1 MRRNTA
7 NRRRQPTTCL
17 AALATITILVT
28 GCGGSTRAPTVA
40 VSAPSVLPVGVSF
53 HPPST
58 SAAPTNT
65 NDNCDAVASL
75 RPLAPLP
82 APGNMPPGSFMA
94 KIEQAGHLT
103 AGVDQSTF
111 LWAYRDPQTG
121 QLSGFDI
128 DMLHRVSQAIFG
140 DPNRIR
146 FVVVPNSERIPAVR
160 SGAVD
165 IVAETMTI
173 NCARRQLVDFSTV
186 YYSAGQ
192 RILAPVDSHVTG
204 PSSLAGKRVC
214 ATSGST
220 SIQNLQTLKVKPSV
234 KAVAAANQADC
245 LVLLQ
250 QGQVD
255 AISTDDTILQG
266 LAAQDPNVQLVG
278 RAFTAEPYG
287 MAISKAHPDFVA
299 FVNAVLARERADGT
313 WAAIYKR
320 WLGRFDGGRVPTP
333 PAPTYSGR

>member
-1 MRRNTA
+1 MRRHTA
-7 NRRRQPTTCL
+7 TSWRRPTAGL
-17 AALATITILVT
+17 AALATITILVA
-28 GCGGSTRAPTVA
+28 GCGTSTPAPAVA
-40 VSAPSVLPVGVSF
+40 VSAPHVLPAGVSF
-53 HPPST
+53 SPPST
-58 SAAPTNT
+58 SAAATN
-65 NDNCDAVASL
+65 NSCNAVASL
-75 RPLAPLP
+75 RPSAPLP
-82 APGNMPPGSFMA
+82 APGKMPAGSFMA

-111 LWAYRDPQTG
+111 LWGYRDPQSG
-121 QLSGFDI
+121 QLTGFDI
-128 DMLHRVSQAIFG
+128 DMLHQVSQAIFG
-140 DPNRIR
+140 NPNRIR
-146 FVVVPNSERIPAVR
+146 FIVVPNSQRIPAIQ

-173 NCARRQLVDFSTV
+173 NCARKQMVDFSTV
-186 YYSAGQ
+186 YYNAGQ
-192 RILAPVDSHVTG
+192 RILAPVDSQITG
-204 PSSLAGKRVC
+204 PPSLAGKRVC

-220 SIQNLQTLKVKPSV
+220 SIQNLQTLKVTPPV
-234 KAVAAANQADC
+234 KAVAAVNQADC

-278 RAFTAEPYG
+278 QAFTAEPYG
-287 MAISKAHPDFVA
+287 MAISKAHPEFVA

-320 WLGRFDGGRVPTP
+320 WLARFDGGRVPAP
-333 PAPTYSGR
+333 PAATYSGG

>member
-1 MRRNTA
+1 MTRTTA
-7 NRRRQPTTCL
+7 NSRRWPRTRL
-17 AALATITILVT
+17 VALATITMLVA
-28 GCGGSTRAPTVA
+28 GCGGSIPAPTVA
-40 VSAPSVLPVGVSF
+40 VSSPNVLPASVSF
-53 HPPST
+53 DPPSA
-58 SAAPTNT
+58 SAAATN
-65 NDNCDAVASL
+65 NNCNAVASL
-75 RPLAPLP
+75 PPLTPLP

-111 LWAYRDPQTG
+111 LWGYRDPQTG

-128 DMLHRVSQAIFG
+128 DMLHQVSQAIFG

-146 FVVVPNSERIPAVR
+146 FVVVPNSQRIPAVQ

-173 NCARRQLVDFSTV
+173 NCARKQLVDFSTV
-186 YYSAGQ
+186 YYNAGQ
-192 RILAPVDSHVTG
+192 RILAPVDSHITG
-204 PSSLAGKRVC
+204 PASLAGKRVC

-220 SIQNLQTLKVKPSV
+220 SIQNLQTLKVNPPVKP
-234 KAVAAANQADC
+234 VAAANQADC

-278 RAFTAEPYG
+278 QAFTAEPYG

-299 FVNAVLARERADGT
+299 FVNAVLARERANGT
-313 WAAIYKR
+313 WAAIYKH
-320 WLGRFDGGRVPTP
+320 WLGRFDGGRVPAP
-333 PAPTYSGR
+333 PAATYSGR

>member
-1 MRRNTA
+1 MRRDTA
-7 NRRRQPTTCL
+7 NSRRWPTTCL
-17 AALATITILVT
+17 AALATITMLVA
-28 GCGGSTRAPTVA
+28 GCGRSTPAPTVA
-40 VSAPSVLPVGVSF
+40 VSGPVVLPAGASF

-58 SAAPTNT
+58 SAATTN
-65 NDNCDAVASL
+65 NNCDAVASL

-94 KIEQAGHLT
+94 KIQQAGHLT

-111 LWAYRDPQTG
+111 LWGYRDPQTG

-128 DMLHRVSQAIFG
+128 DMLHQVSQAIFG
-140 DPNRIR
+140 NPNRIR
-146 FVVVPNSERIPAVR
+146 FVVVPNSQRIPAVQ

-173 NCARRQLVDFSTV
+173 NCARKQLVDFSTV
-186 YYSAGQ
+186 YYNAGQ
-192 RILAPVDSHVTG
+192 RILAPVDSHITG

-220 SIQNLQTLKVKPSV
+220 SIQNLQTLKVTPPV

-266 LAAQDPNVQLVG
+266 LAAQDPNVRLVG
-278 RAFTAEPYG
+278 PAFTAEPYG
-287 MAISKAHPDFVA
+287 MAISRAHPDFVA
-299 FVNAVLARERADGT
+299 FVNAVLARERADGA

-320 WLGRFDGGRVPTP
+320 WLGRFDGGRVPPP